1 MILTEF
7 RMDAIGQDGPKKE
20 YTTAP
25 RIQAWFLGRS
35 RDRWKNKY
43 KQLKAD
49 AKRLQNRVNDV
60 TRSRES
66 WRRRVEE
73 LEAENAALR
82 KRAALK
88 KYRPRDRDLDEP
100 DPAAV

>member
-43 KQLKAD
+43 KELKAD

-60 TRSRES
+60 MRSRES
-66 WRRRVEE
+66 WRRRVEK

-82 KRAALK
+82 KGAALK
-88 KYRPRDRDLDEP
+88 KYGPRDRDLDEP
-100 DPAAV
+100 DPTAV